1 MAKVH
6 GSTYP
11 DVRDLPNYNLAS
23 ASSDVA
29 VTKHDTNEFADGT
42 CRGLWV
48 GTAGTANLT
57 QDDGTER
64 VNFPLKEGP
73 NPIRVKRVK
82 TGGSADDMWAL
93 Y

>member
-6 GSTYP
+6 GSTHP
-11 DVRDLPNYNLAS
+11 DVRDLPNFDLAS
-23 ASSDVA
+23 ASSYVP

-42 CRGLWV
+42 CRCLWV

-64 VNFPLKEGP
+64 VDFPPKEGP

-82 TGGSADDMWAL
+82 AGGSADDIWAL